1 MSIRTAL
8 ALAAVLSLSPLAHA
22 AAQNAAEPNSLRKA
36 APAHPEGRPPVLD
49 HFQPV
54 STVSPNRTAP
64 TREAVASDRDLT
76 SEKIAI
82 VVVLVVLA
90 IVVYRAVK

>member
-1 MSIRTAL
+1 
-8 ALAAVLSLSPLAHA
+8 
-22 AAQNAAEPNSLRKA
+22 
-36 APAHPEGRPPVLD
+36 
-49 HFQPV
+49 
-54 STVSPNRTAP
+54 
-64 TREAVASDRDLT
+64 VASDRDLT